1 MRDIRYPNPKVFQ
14 FGNAREKGTVI
25 RVLDGR
31 NSCLTDSLDAQMS
44 INVRVSYA
52 RRFHRDVTDYG
63 YITGHNDAS
72 KGPIF
77 NSVALG
83 VRRFTNGAV
92 KISLLAAQRNMKQR
106 AVRVMRLATLRLSP
120 NHHHQ
125 SGSHPA
131 QTYVVFIFI
140 KCIHLVRRALSPP
153 SSATPDK
160 SPFTHAILYKYTRV
174 CRTG

>member
-1 MRDIRYPNPKVFQ
+1 
-14 FGNAREKGTVI
+14 
-25 RVLDGR
+25 
-31 NSCLTDSLDAQMS
+31 MS